1 MKRTI
6 TTAALLAA
14 ALSVSAMAQTKAA
27 TPKAATPSAPAPAG
41 QAAAAAPQPFP
52 TGPVKLATM
61 NFEASVLYTN
71 EGQRDFGELQKKFAP
86 RQATLKAQNDEISTL
101 QKQLQAGGEKLSDEE
116 RATRV
121 RTIEAKQKEFQRASE
136 DFQNDVQ
143 AEQQTAFAK
152 IATKVNDYVE
162 QYSKENEF
170 TAVLEVGSQT
180 SQVIYALPSIDI
192 TRAII
197 AGYNTKSGVAA
208 PPPSA
213 AGTGTPAGAGSGNG
227 ARRPATTPTH

>member
-6 TTAALLAA
+6 TTAAMLAA
-14 ALSVSAMAQTKAA
+14 ALSVSALAQSSQSKPAA
-27 TPKAATPSAPAPAG
+27 PAAPAPAG
-41 QAAAAAPQPFP
+41 AQAPQPFP
-52 TGPVKLATM
+52 TGPVKIATIS
-61 NFEASVLYTN
+61 FEASVLYSN

-86 RQATLKAQNDEISTL
+86 RQATLKAQNDEITTL

-121 RTIEAKQKEFQRASE
+121 RAIESKQKEFQRASE

-143 AEQQTAFAK
+143 AEQQQVFSK
-152 IATKVNDYVE
+152 IATKVNDYII

-170 TAVLEVGSQT
+170 TAVLEAGSQ
-180 SQVIYALPSIDI
+180 SSSIIYAIPSIDI

-197 AGYNTKSGVAA
+197 AGYNAKSGIAA

-213 AGTGTPAGAGSGNG
+213 PASGSGATSGSGAGTT
-227 ARRPATTPTH
+227 RRPATTPAH

>member
-1 MKRTI
+1 MNRTI
-6 TTAALLAA
+6 STAALLAA
-14 ALSVSAMAQTKAA
+14 ALSVSALAPAA
-27 TPKAATPSAPAPAG
+27 FSQAKAATPSAPAPAG
-41 QAAAAAPQPFP
+41 SQAAAAPQPFP
-52 TGPVKLATM
+52 TGPVKIATM
-61 NFEASVLYTN
+61 NFEAGVLYTN

-86 RQATLKAQNDEISTL
+86 RQATLKAQNDEITSL
-101 QKQLQAGGEKLSDEE
+101 QKALQTGGEKLSEEE

-136 DFQNDVQ
+136 DYENDVR
-143 AEQQTAFAK
+143 ADQQTAFAK

-162 QYSKENEF
+162 EYSKENGF

-180 SQVIYALPSIDI
+180 SPVIYALPSIDI

-213 AGTGTPAGAGSGNG
+213 PTSGAAGSGG
-227 ARRPATTPTH
+227 GTRRPAATPSH

>member
-14 ALSVSAMAQTKAA
+14 ALSVSAAAQTKAA
-27 TPKAATPSAPAPAG
+27 PAAPAPATS
-41 QAAAAAPQPFP
+41 QTAAAPVPFP

-61 NFEASVLYTN
+61 NFEAGVLYTN

-86 RQATLKAQNDEISTL
+86 RAATLKAANDEISTL
-101 QKQLQAGGEKLSDEE
+101 QKQLQSSGEKLSEEE

-121 RTIEAKQKEFQRASE
+121 RAIEAKQKEFQRNSE
-136 DFQNDVQ
+136 DYQNDVQ
-143 AEQQTAFAK
+143 AEQQAAFAK
-152 IATKVNDYVE
+152 VATKVNDYVE
-162 QYSKENEF
+162 QYAKDNGF

-180 SQVIYALPSIDI
+180 SPVIYAIPSIDI

-197 AGYNTKSGVAA
+197 VGYNTKSGVAA

-213 AGTGTPAGAGSGNG
+213 PGNAPAAGSGTTH
-227 ARRPATTPTH
+227 RPATTPAH